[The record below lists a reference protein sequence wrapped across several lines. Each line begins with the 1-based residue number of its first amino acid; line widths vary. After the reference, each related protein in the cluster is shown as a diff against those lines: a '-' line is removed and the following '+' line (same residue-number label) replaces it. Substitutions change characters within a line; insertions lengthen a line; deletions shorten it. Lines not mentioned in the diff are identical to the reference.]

1 MRKLL
6 GYLIGLLTMFGV
18 FASLYLAGAIYNTG
32 DRITI
37 EPYFLRQG
45 LLAADQVGNPQTLSD
60 VQAKKLKVWLIQK
73 YVYEYLY
80 IEPGESNIEQRM
92 AGDSTLA
99 YMSTAR
105 AFEKWETGMAR
116 KIQEAARNGVRR
128 TVYVYDEIIADPD
141 NSDYLRVDYET
152 KTWYKPNDMNEV
164 PTVKRGTMY
173 LNVEYTGKLYQ
184 QLEEIQD
191 ALRNG
196 IDPAVVFV
204 FYVTDAI
211 IDEK

>member
-6 GYLIGLLTMFGV
+6 GYLIGLLIMLGV
-18 FASLYLAGAIYNTG
+18 FASLYLAGAIYDTS

-45 LLAADQVGNPQTLSD
+45 LLAADQVGKPQPLSE
-60 VQAKKLKVWLIQK
+60 VQNKKLKVWLIQK
-73 YVYEYLY
+73 YVHEYLY
-80 IEPGESNIEQRM
+80 IEPGEANIEQRM
-92 AGDSTLA
+92 AGNSVLA
-99 YMSTAR
+99 YMSTIGS
-105 AFEKWETGMAR
+105 FEKWKNGMAK
-116 KIQEAARNGVRR
+116 KIQEAARNGIRR
-128 TVYVYDEIIADPD
+128 TVYVYDEILSDPD

-164 PTVKRGTMY
+164 PTVKHGTMY
-173 LNVEYTGKLYQ
+173 LNVEYTGQLYKQ
-184 QLEEIQD
+184 IEEIQD
-191 ALRNG
+191 ALRAG
-196 IDPAVVFV
+196 KDPAIVFV

>member
-1 MRKLL
+1 MRKIL
-6 GYLIGLLTMFGV
+6 GYLVGLLIMLGV
-18 FASLYLAGAIYNTG
+18 FASLYLAGAIYDTG

-45 LLAADQVGNPQTLSD
+45 LLAADQVGKPQTLSE
-60 VQAKKLKVWLIQK
+60 VQTKKLKVWLIQK

-92 AGDSTLA
+92 ARDSTLA
-99 YMSTAR
+99 YKSTTR
-105 AFEKWETGMAR
+105 AFEKWESGMAR

-128 TVYVYDEIIADPD
+128 TVYVYDEILSDPD

-173 LNVEYTGKLYQ
+173 LNVEYTGQLYQ
-184 QLEEIQD
+184 QLDEIQD

>member
-105 AFEKWETGMAR
+105 AFKKWETGMAR